1 MRRLLLDTH
10 AFLWWL
16 RDSPKLSVVARDA
29 ILREENE
36 LVVSA
41 VTAWEAALKFRL
53 GRLPEAEIITTS
65 FYLLLK
71 QEGMR
76 QLSLTPRHGIRA
88 ASYTA
93 SHADPFD
100 RMLAA
105 QAELEGMVLVT
116 RDKAFAGFPIR
127 TLW

>member
-1 MRRLLLDTH
+1 MKLLLDTH
-10 AFLWWL
+10 TFLWWL
-16 RDSPKLSVVARDA
+16 RDNPRLSPAARDA
-29 ILREENE
+29 ITQQENQV
-36 LVVSA
+36 VVSA

-53 GRLPEAEIITTS
+53 GRLPEAEVITTS
-65 FYLLLK
+65 FYPLLK

-76 QLSLTPRHGIRA
+76 ALSLSPRHGIRA

-93 SHADPFD
+93 LHGDPFD

-116 RDKAFAGFPIR
+116 RDKAFADFPIR

>member
-1 MRRLLLDTH
+1 MKLLLDTH

-16 RDSPKLSVVARDA
+16 SDSPRLSPDARNA
-29 ILREENE
+29 IAQEEN
-36 LVVSA
+36 LAVVSA

-53 GRLPEAEIITTS
+53 GRLPEAEVIATS
-65 FYLLLK
+65 FYPLLK

-76 QLSLTPRHGIRA
+76 ALSLSARHGIRA
-88 ASYTA
+88 ASYPA
-93 SHADPFD
+93 AHADPFD

-116 RDKAFAGFPIR
+116 KDKAFADFPIR

>member
-1 MRRLLLDTH
+1 MKLLLDTH
-10 AFLWWL
+10 TFLWWL
-16 RDSPKLSVVARDA
+16 RDSPHLSATAREA
-29 ILREENE
+29 IAQEGSQV
-36 LVVSA
+36 VVSA
-41 VTAWEAALKFRL
+41 VTAWEAAVKFRL

-65 FYLLLK
+65 FYPLLK
-71 QEGMR
+71 QEGMKT
-76 QLSLTPRHGIRA
+76 LSLSPRHGIRA
-88 ASYTA
+88 ASYPA

-116 RDKAFAGFPIR
+116 RDKAFESFPIR